1 MATAHKS
8 GLTGL
13 RGEVNALRKEVVVN
27 TSTLRLLVKKTD
39 DIATVADRLAASLIS
54 HRHILLKVP
63 SDVAAA
69 VARLPA
75 SGGAA
80 VAMSAGAARGTPARA
95 LAAAPVPPRQLS
107 MDETHVEE
115 AYWVMELM
123 AELDKWLLD
132 CSLNAACT
140 ADI

>member
-13 RGEVNALRKEVVVN
+13 RGEVTALRKEVVVN
-27 TSTLRLLVKKTD
+27 TSTLRSLVKKKN
-39 DIATVADRLAASLIS
+39 DIATVADLLAASLIS

-75 SGGAA
+75 SGGVA
-80 VAMSAGAARGTPARA
+80 VAMFAGVARGTPARA

-107 MDETHVEE
+107 TDETHVEE
-115 AYWVMELM
+115 ADLVMELIG
-123 AELDKWLLD
+123 ELDKWLLD
-132 CSLNAACT
+132 CFLNAART